1 MKRLSLK
8 VKLTLLYTALMT
20 AVVCG
25 VLAILFSLS
34 GKEILSIV
42 QNRLETTVSQAI
54 EDIELDD
61 GVLEFDSDLMNLEH
75 GVYLSVYDADG
86 ILLYGKVP
94 YGFDNSAVF
103 EDGSIRQ
110 YSVNGASYYLMDV
123 FYRIETYG
131 SVVIRGIV
139 SITEAEEGFLT
150 TVRLAVVLLPLM
162 VALTAVMGYLM
173 TRRTLRPVSRIT
185 DTVREIRRDGD
196 LSRRINLGEGKDE
209 IYRMAATFDQML
221 EQADESLKREQQFTS
236 DASHEL
242 RTPVA
247 AMMLQC
253 DELLERGDL
262 DPQVRAGIQ
271 MLSRK
276 TRYLSTMIS
285 QLLFLTRADQ
295 GREKLTMEIVDFS
308 ELTAMACE
316 EAAES
321 AAEGAAAE
329 EWAAQGL
336 FKGITVESEIEDGI
350 FVQGDETLL
359 IRFWMN
365 LLNNAITYGNPGGH
379 IWITLKKEEDRA
391 VGEIIDDGIGI
402 SEKDLPHIWERFYQA
417 DPSRTG
423 ESSSG
428 LGLSMVKW
436 IVKAHNGEITVAS
449 HPGEG
454 TVFSF
459 WFPAADAVSGE

>member
-196 LSRRINLGEGKDE
+196 LSRRIDLGEGKDE

-221 EQADESLKREQQFTS
+221 EQVDESMKREQQFTS
-236 DASHEL
+236 DVSHEL

-262 DPQVRAGIQ
+262 DPQARAGIQ
-271 MLSRK
+271 MLSCK

-295 GREKLTMEIVDFS
+295 GREKLAMEIVDFS

-321 AAEGAAAE
+321 AQES
-329 EWAAQGL
+329 QN
-336 FKGITVESEIEDGI
+336 GITVESRIEDGI
-350 FVQGDETLL
+350 FLCGDETLL

-379 IWITLKKEEDRA
+379 IWITLKEEEDRA

-402 SEKDLPHIWERFYQA
+402 GEKDLPHIWERFYQA

-436 IVKAHNGEITVAS
+436 IVKAHNGEITVTS
-449 HPGEG
+449 RPGEG